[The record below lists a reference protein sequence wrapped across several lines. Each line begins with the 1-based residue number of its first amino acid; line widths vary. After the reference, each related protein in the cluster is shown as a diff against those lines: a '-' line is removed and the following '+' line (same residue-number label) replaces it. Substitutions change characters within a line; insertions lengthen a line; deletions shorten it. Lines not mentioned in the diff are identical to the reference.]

1 MTKSCASHFAL
12 LAALIIALL
21 AVRSFFDDCDK
32 NGYKFA
38 LGGEVV
44 QSKKG
49 YFLPITII
57 DNPPDMS
64 KIVQE
69 ERKAFISIADYN

>member
-1 MTKSCASHFAL
+1 MAS
-12 LAALIIALL
+12 LAALITALL

-69 ERKAFISIADYN
+69 ERKAFFSIADYN